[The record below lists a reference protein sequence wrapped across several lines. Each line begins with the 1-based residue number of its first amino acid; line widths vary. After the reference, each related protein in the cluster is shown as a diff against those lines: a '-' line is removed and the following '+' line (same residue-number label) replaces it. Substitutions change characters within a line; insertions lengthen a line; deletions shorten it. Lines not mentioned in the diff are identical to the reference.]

1 MSLNKEKEELI
12 VQELKTRLPTCET
25 EEEIQMV
32 LNEIALQ
39 FSRTIEDIYQAYEQ
53 YNATMDEYDQWE
65 QYWEQYDEDE
75 NENRTSR
82 HEWL

>member
-1 MSLNKEKEELI
+1 
-12 VQELKTRLPTCET
+12 
-25 EEEIQMV
+25 MV

-53 YNATMDEYDQWE
+53 YNATTDEYEQWE
-65 QYWEQYDEDE
+65 QYDE
-75 NENRTSR
+75 NENRTFNSR

>member
-1 MSLNKEKEELI
+1 MSLNKEKEERI

-39 FSRTIEDIYQAYEQ
+39 
-53 YNATMDEYDQWE
+53 NAP
-65 QYWEQYDEDE
+65 
-75 NENRTSR
+75 
-82 HEWL
+82 H

>member
-53 YNATMDEYDQWE
+53 YNATTDEYEQWE
-65 QYWEQYDEDE
+65 QYDE
-75 NENRTSR
+75 NENRTFHSR